1 MILLIKLAIITTITA
16 GAFVLAS
23 YLLWLSDTWP
33 MQALALLVWS
43 CGAVPA
49 IYLTWRIELRRVT
62 P

>member
-1 MILLIKLAIITTITA
+1 MMLLIKLAIIATITA
-16 GAFVLAS
+16 TAFTLVAW
-23 YLLWLSDTWP
+23 LLWLSDRWP
-33 MQALALLVWS
+33 MQALALAVWS